1 MWNSHEQQ
9 QHAMQPLQC
18 RVLGATRGS
27 KSRAALRVTMPVEM
41 QAGAGEHKQSGAW
54 QRLKDT
60 NNATLPLFSN
70 QPATHS
76 TVRLDMS
83 PTSDGITPDSWLL
96 CRFLPAQRRNKG
108 DARWGDGGSRG
119 ANAS

>member
-1 MWNSHEQQ
+1 M
-9 QHAMQPLQC
+9 AAVGAPMQ
-18 RVLGATRGS
+18 
-27 KSRAALRVTMPVEM
+27 VEM

-54 QRLKDT
+54 QRLVDT

-83 PTSDGITPDSWLL
+83 PTSDGIKPDSFLFMFR
-96 CRFLPAQRRNKG
+96 CLPAHRRNKE
-108 DARWGDGGSRG
+108 DARWGNSSSRG
-119 ANAS
+119 ANAG